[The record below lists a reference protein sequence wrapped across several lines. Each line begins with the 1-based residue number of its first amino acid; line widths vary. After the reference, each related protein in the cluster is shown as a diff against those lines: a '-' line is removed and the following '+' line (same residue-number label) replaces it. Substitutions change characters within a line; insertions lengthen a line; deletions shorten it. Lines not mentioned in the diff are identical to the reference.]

1 LEWRDISPMFSRGEE
16 LVSEP
21 VESER
26 WLRRGEE
33 PYSRTVTTPDAASAS
48 QRERIGR
55 F

>member
-1 LEWRDISPMFSRGEE
+1 LRGIE

-33 PYSRTVTTPDAASAS
+33 TYFLYVDDPRRS
-48 QRERIGR
+48 QREAIGR
-55 F
+55 L